1 MLKQP
6 AHKRQTKSTITRA
19 HFSWEATPR
28 VPPARFGWVW
38 ASLHHLQ
45 KDQHLHQSEYT
56 ASHWQIP
63 SALLLLPC
71 ALHRAGAWPRS
82 PTSCCDH
89 THLCASSTPG
99 SQVSHGTLR
108 NLLSQP
114 CPAATAHR
122 TRSPWKASNAFT
134 ARSVLSHRKGSR
146 SKNGPW
152 KFLLLLHATDSHWK
166 TRNC

>member
-6 AHKRQTKSTITRA
+6 ARKRQTKSTITRE
-19 HFSWEATPR
+19 HISWETPPR

-45 KDQHLHQSEYT
+45 KDQHLQQSEYT
-56 ASHWQIP
+56 ASPRHIP

-71 ALHRAGAWPRS
+71 APRRAGAWPHS
-82 PTSCCDH
+82 PDSHCDH
-89 THLCASSTPG
+89 MHPRASSAPG
-99 SQVSHGTLR
+99 SQASHGTLR
-108 NLLSQP
+108 NLLSHS
-114 CPAATAHR
+114 CPAATAHG

-134 ARSVLSHRKGSR
+134 AGSVLSHRKGSQ
-146 SKNGPW
+146 SKNGPR
-152 KFLLLLHATDSHWK
+152 KFLLLLHATGSHWK